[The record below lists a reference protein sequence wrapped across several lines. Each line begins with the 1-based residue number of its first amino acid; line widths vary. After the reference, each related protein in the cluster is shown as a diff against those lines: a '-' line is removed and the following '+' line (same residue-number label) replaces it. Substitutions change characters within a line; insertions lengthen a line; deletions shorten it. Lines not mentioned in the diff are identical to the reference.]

1 MKEGVLHVACN
12 THSLNHRCSMISK
25 QMGRDMAKT
34 AHLLLY
40 SFMTIRILHT
50 V

>member
-1 MKEGVLHVACN
+1 MKEGVLHVACS
-12 THSLNHRCSMISK
+12 TPSLNHRSTISMK
-25 QMGRDMAKT
+25 MGRDMAKT